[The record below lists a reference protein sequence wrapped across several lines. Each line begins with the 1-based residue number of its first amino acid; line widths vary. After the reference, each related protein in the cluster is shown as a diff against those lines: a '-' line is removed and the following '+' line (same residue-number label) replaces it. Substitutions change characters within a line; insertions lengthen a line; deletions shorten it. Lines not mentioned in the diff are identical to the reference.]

1 MNYEIKKIDW
11 LSGGVFTGGLVGLT
25 LLVPMFFGL
34 FAFVSRAFVGSFNF
48 EILFF
53 LFFPIGGFIGGF
65 VIGTIFILIYN
76 LIARHWQG
84 IKLDI
89 DYQEKTEN
97 N

>member
-11 LSGGVFTGGLVGLT
+11 LTGGVFVGSLIGLVLII
-25 LLVPMFFGL
+25 PMFFGL
-34 FAFVSRAFVGSFNF
+34 FAFVNRAFVGGFNF

-65 VIGTIFILIYN
+65 IIGAIFILIYN

-89 DYQEKTEN
+89 DYKEKTEN